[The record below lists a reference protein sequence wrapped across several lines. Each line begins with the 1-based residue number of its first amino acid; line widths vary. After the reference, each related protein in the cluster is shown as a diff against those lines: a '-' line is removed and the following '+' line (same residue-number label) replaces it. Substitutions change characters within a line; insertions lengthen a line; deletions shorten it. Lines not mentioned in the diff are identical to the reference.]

1 MGHEIIKHHMIQWK
15 EMNQE
20 ANKYLKE
27 LDADFD
33 ATAEMGTLSVAQQQM
48 VEIAKALS
56 TNAKIIILDEPTAA
70 LTRNESEKLYTLVD
84 KLKEN
89 GVSIIFIS
97 HRFEDMYRL
106 ASRVTV
112 FRDSQYIG
120 TYDVNGITNA
130 DLIKAMVGREINDL
144 FPKPEVKLG
153 DEMLR
158 IEHLSRTGFFKDVS
172 FNVRAGEIVGLT
184 GLVGAGRTEVM
195 EASAEHPSGR
205 RKGFP

>member
-106 ASRVTV
+106 ATV
-112 FRDSQYIG
+112 RCG
-120 TYDVNGITNA
+120 YDVGC
-130 DLIKAMVGREINDL
+130 
-144 FPKPEVKLG
+144 
-153 DEMLR
+153 
-158 IEHLSRTGFFKDVS
+158 
-172 FNVRAGEIVGLT
+172 
-184 GLVGAGRTEVM
+184 
-195 EASAEHPSGR
+195 
-205 RKGFP
+205 

>member
-84 KLKEN
+84 KLKAD

-97 HRFEDMYRL
+97 IV
-106 ASRVTV
+106 SKICTV
-112 FRDSQYIG
+112 W
-120 TYDVNGITNA
+120 
-130 DLIKAMVGREINDL
+130 L
-144 FPKPEVKLG
+144 PELPYSV
-153 DEMLR
+153 
-158 IEHLSRTGFFKDVS
+158 I
-172 FNVRAGEIVGLT
+172 
-184 GLVGAGRTEVM
+184 
-195 EASAEHPSGR
+195 PSTLE
-205 RKGFP
+205 PMM